1 MVFENWTEPLIEFNS
16 VYEPWTSI
24 LVIINANNEIG
35 LNLSSVVQFPF
46 LLWLSRAFFLFFL
59 VFDEVKSPCT
69 LHVSLFLIQCCR
81 SWSWNTSMIFEGF
94 WLDFFLLWQRQHTH
108 HHHLITGF
116 TKIMCKTLSLL
127 QSLHHQLKEL
137 ISVSEA
143 VTLWGFLPLQFW
155 YYYGSN
161 YYMVV

>member
-94 WLDFFLLWQRQHTH
+94 WLEIFCYGNGNIPTTTTLLQALQRLCARPWVCSRASTTNWRNLYLFRRQLHCEVFYPCNFDIIMV
-108 HHHLITGF
+108 LIT
-116 TKIMCKTLSLL
+116 I
-127 QSLHHQLKEL
+127 
-137 ISVSEA
+137 
-143 VTLWGFLPLQFW
+143 W
-155 YYYGSN
+155 
-161 YYMVV
+161 